1 MSTDNFQLDSREN
14 IKLVQIKKRIMDTY
28 FGQIQSI
35 PIDVINKIYR
45 NLSEGIIITD
55 EYKKIITVNPAF
67 EKVTGYNLD
76 EVVGYSPSILQSGV
90 HDSSFYMLMWDTI
103 RTNGAWEG
111 EIWNRRKTGELYPE
125 WLSVVAI
132 RDEKGT
138 ITNYCGIFT
147 DLSERKKIEVRLEKQ
162 QFQDHLTE
170 ISNRYSFIEQM
181 NALLNSSEKTTKH
194 AVFFLNIDRFKQVNE
209 TFGNLKGDQLLIEVA
224 NRIKSLLKGKDILA
238 RYSGDEFVFTVTNIL
253 TAREAALFANAVIKK
268 VAEPIII
275 NNNEISISSSVG
287 ISLFPED
294 GTTVDQLIMRADKAM
309 LYSREN
315 NQTGFAFFFDELNT
329 DANRVLLLDQEL
341 RKAIDQKEFKLHYQ
355 PKVDL
360 KTLEIVGVE
369 ALVRWNNEKL
379 GYVSPN
385 EFIEYAEGTGLII
398 PLSELIF
405 EMACE
410 DYAALSKE
418 GYDHISIAINISS
431 IHFNQQNFL
440 ESIKTILER
449 HNTTANHFEIELTER
464 TVMNN
469 LKETISKLVR
479 LKQLGFKLSIDDF
492 GTGYSSLSYLV
503 RFPIDVLKVDRSF
516 IQHITSLDEQQAIV
530 DAIIQM
536 SKRLKM
542 KVVAEGVESNQQT
555 TMLQQMGCDYVQGY
569 YYSKPIPLA
578 ELIELLQYWE
588 EEHKERN

>member
-1 MSTDNFQLDSREN
+1 M
-14 IKLVQIKKRIMDTY
+14 
-28 FGQIQSI
+28 
-35 PIDVINKIYR
+35 
-45 NLSEGIIITD
+45 
-55 EYKKIITVNPAF
+55 NPAF
-67 EKVTGYNLD
+67 EKVTGYILD

-90 HDSSFYMLMWDTI
+90 HDSSFYKQMWDTI
-103 RTNGAWEG
+103 RTNDIWEG

-125 WLSVVAI
+125 WLSIVTI
-132 RDEKGT
+132 RDEKGN

-147 DLSERKKIEVRLEKQ
+147 DLSERKKIEDRLEKQ
-162 QFQDHLTE
+162 QLQDQLTE

-181 NALLNSSEKTTKH
+181 NVLLNSSEETTKH

-209 TFGNLKGDQLLIEVA
+209 TFGNLKGDQLLVEVA
-224 NRIKSLLKGKDILA
+224 NRIKSLLKNEDILA
-238 RYSGDEFVFTVTNIL
+238 RYSGDEFIFTVTNIP
-253 TAREAALFANAVIKK
+253 TTREAALFANAVIKK

-275 NNNEISISSSVG
+275 NNNEISVSSSVG
-287 ISLFPED
+287 ISIYPED
-294 GTTVDQLIMRADKAM
+294 GTTVDQLIVRADKAM
-309 LYSREN
+309 VYSKEN
-315 NQTGFAFFFDELNT
+315 NITGFSFFFDELNT
-329 DANRVLLLDQEL
+329 DANRELLLDQEL
-341 RKAIDQKEFKLHYQ
+341 RKAIDQKEFELHYQ

-360 KTLEIVGVE
+360 KTLKIVGVE

-398 PLSELIF
+398 PISEIIF
-405 EMACE
+405 EKACE
-410 DYAALSKE
+410 GYAVIAKE
-418 GYDHISIAINISS
+418 GFGHISIAINISS
-431 IHFNQQNFL
+431 IHFSQEDFL
-440 ESIKTILER
+440 ESIKNILER

-464 TVMNN
+464 TVMNS

-503 RFPIDVLKVDRSF
+503 RFPIDVLKIDRSF
-516 IQHITSLDEQQAIV
+516 IQHITSLDEQQTIV

-542 KVVAEGVESNQQT
+542 KVVAEGVESSQQA

-569 YYSKPIPLA
+569 YYSKPIPLS

-588 EEHKERN
+588 EEHEERN